1 MDKME
6 WVDKKEAQVKDGGD
20 YFNIVEGD
28 NRFQVLSH
36 LAPQALRWTGTK
48 YEPAEEGD
56 TGISI
61 KGVGWVLHEGTIK
74 LAKLP
79 YTVVKAVRALQ
90 SDEET
95 RFESFPMPYMINVKA
110 KGAGTKE
117 VEYTVIAGRS
127 DSLVSKDV
135 LAELAKKPTPEEM
148 VEKMKNKVS
157 QAKVHTPDDLTD
169 EAPF

>member
-6 WVDKKEAQVKDGGD
+6 WVDKKEAQANDSKD

-28 NRFQVLSH
+28 NRFQVLTYI
-36 LAPQALRWTGTK
+36 APQPLKWTGTK

-61 KGVGWVLHEGTIK
+61 KGVCWVLQDDAIK

-79 YTVVKAVRALQ
+79 YTAVKAIRAFQ
-90 SDEET
+90 NDEET
-95 RFESFPMPYMINVKA
+95 RFEEFPMPYAINVKA

-117 VEYTVIAGRS
+117 VEYQIIPSRKETPVAKEV
-127 DSLVSKDV
+127 LV
-135 LAELAKKPTPEEM
+135 ELAKKPTPEEM

-157 QAKVHTPDDLTD
+157 QAKDQVPDD
-169 EAPF
+169 EPPF